1 MKILNSSPIAYLC
14 SRAETRARNRAR
26 ELSVVV
32 DVVRP
37 FWSIKRRMNSHRAAK
52 LDEAAEEGQQQHSA
66 VCAQRERKYWIV
78 LWMRCDMN
86 NSTPY
91 TTTVWNEKLIT
102 SGLWR
107 MFKMSGRFS
116 CRDRRRAGIESFRV
130 LLSLRCCCCVCF
142 CFLCALVRVFILD
155 VELGKA
161 GGVLMRSTSK
171 VVDKIVKLL
180 EEECACEWM
189 DF

>member
-1 MKILNSSPIAYLC
+1 
-14 SRAETRARNRAR
+14 
-26 ELSVVV
+26 
-32 DVVRP
+32 
-37 FWSIKRRMNSHRAAK
+37 
-52 LDEAAEEGQQQHSA
+52 
-66 VCAQRERKYWIV
+66 
-78 LWMRCDMN
+78 MN
-86 NSTPY
+86 NSILY

-130 LLSLRCCCCVCF
+130 LLSLRYVLLF
-142 CFLCALVRVFILD
+142 FLCAPVRVFILD

-180 EEECACEWM
+180 EEECAYE
-189 DF
+189 